1 VQDNLRFVAALRK
14 FAAYERALDS
24 LPRPTLVTCKSNRRA
39 TCVQDV
45 YNAVKNG
52 VTIDQLIKHSIA
64 PWHGTPGM
72 LHWATTVLNAYEK
85 QRSSG
90 LLVRQLFEK
99 ESSTY
104 TYLLADRATKQAI
117 LIDPVLETVERD
129 YKLVTQLGLQL
140 KYVVNTHVHAD
151 HITGSGQLKLKIA
164 ADVEA
169 HNKANREKL
178 ASATTLSDAEVAA
191 IKADKRTLCQSA
203 LAAAGSAAAD
213 VQLVHGSS
221 ISFGGR
227 KIIGMSTPGHTA
239 GCMSYLLD
247 DASRVFT
254 GDTLLIRGCGR
265 TDFQGGS
272 SKDLYENVHEQL
284 FTLPDSTL
292 VCCAHNYDGHTMS
305 SIGEERCYN
314 PRLACMAPAGP
325 KSRSAFMEIMENLKL
340 PYPKKIDASL
350 PANLKCG
357 L

>member
-1 VQDNLRFVAALRK
+1 MRR

-24 LPRPTLVTCKSNRRA
+24 LPRPTLLTCKSNRRA

-52 VTIDQLIKHSIA
+52 ITIEQLIKNSIA

-72 LHWATTVLNAYEK
+72 LHWATTVLKAYEK
-85 QRSSG
+85 QRSSR
-90 LLVRQLFEK
+90 LLMRQLFEK
-99 ESSTY
+99 ESCTY
-104 TYLLADRATKQAI
+104 TYLLADMATKQAI

-129 YKLVTQLGLQL
+129 YKLVKQLDLQL

-151 HITGSGQLKLKIA
+151 HITGTGQLKLKTA
-164 ADVEA
+164 ADVEE
-169 HNKANREKL
+169 HNKTNREKL
-178 ASATTLSDAEVAA
+178 ASATTLSDAEISA
-191 IKADKRTLCQSA
+191 IKADKRAPCQSA
-203 LAAAGSAAAD
+203 LALAGNAAAD
-213 VQLVHGSS
+213 VQLIHGSS
-221 ISFGGR
+221 LSFGEH
-227 KIIGMSTPGHTA
+227 KIIGISTPGHTA
-239 GCMSYLLD
+239 GCMSYVLD

-254 GDTLLIRGCGR
+254 GDALLIRGCGR

-272 SKDLYENVHEQL
+272 SKELYESVQEQL

-292 VCCAHNYDGHTMS
+292 VCCAHNYDGHSMS
-305 SIGEERCYN
+305 CIGEERRYN
-314 PRLACMAPAGP
+314 PRLACQAPAGP
-325 KSRSAFMEIMENLKL
+325 KTRSEFMEIMENLKL